1 MNHNTL
7 SAFDRIAPWYEPFM
21 TFFFLKRD
29 RVLLSLI
36 QPQGHERVLD
46 VGAGTGR
53 FGKILAPL
61 CLSITLVDESERM
74 LSRLSSKES
83 HLEVLVGDIFS
94 LHLPSDHYDW
104 IVLSDVLHHLSHFE
118 RLFPLLARLL
128 KDQGKILIHEYTP
141 NHWTTR
147 WLGFFER
154 RLFGPL
160 DFKDMDQMKKAIQP
174 WFELEQIENKRGWYI
189 MVAKKKGA

>member
-1 MNHNTL
+1 MNHKTL
-7 SAFDRIAPWYEPFM
+7 PAFDRIAPWYEPFM
-21 TFFFLKRD
+21 TFFFLNRD
-29 RVLLSLI
+29 KALLSLI
-36 QPQGHERVLD
+36 QPHGHERILD

-61 CLSITLVDESERM
+61 AHSVTLVDESARM
-74 LSRLSSKES
+74 LGRLKTKES
-83 HLEVLVGDIFS
+83 NIQALVGDIFT

-104 IVLSDVLHHLSHFE
+104 IVLSDVIHHLPHFE
-118 RLFPLLARLL
+118 RLFPLLASFL
-128 KDQGKILIHEYTP
+128 KDQGRILIHEYTP

-154 RLFGPL
+154 RLFGSL

-174 WFELEQIENKRGWYI
+174 WFQLEQIESKRGWYI
-189 MVAKKKGA
+189 IVAKKKSA